1 MSQQS
6 ANARTQTKTTQQA
19 SLNAHASS
27 AAPSDIAGHL
37 LRSDNGGR
45 ESSAALVDRASPVP
59 GYRAQSVGAGRWMK
73 CCSEHLPPVAR
84 NVAVR
89 LLQGLERTFRAFE
102 SKATH
107 TATRSEIDR
116 SRKAGWDRRKGVF
129 PVLTGQNAK
138 RLKLTGGDPGTTGPL
153 AERHAL

>member
-59 GYRAQSVGAGRWMK
+59 GYRAQSVGAGRWMYALFGAP
-73 CCSEHLPPVAR
+73 SPVAR
-84 NVAVR
+84 HVGVR
-89 LLQGLERTFRAFE
+89 LLQATVTFP
-102 SKATH
+102 KA
-107 TATRSEIDR
+107 I
-116 SRKAGWDRRKGVF
+116 
-129 PVLTGQNAK
+129 QN
-138 RLKLTGGDPGTTGPL
+138 
-153 AERHAL
+153 

>member
-73 CCSEHLPPVAR
+73 CCSEHLR
-84 NVAVR
+84 R
-89 LLQGLERTFRAFE
+89 LPETWACDCFRACLERTFRAFE
-102 SKATH
+102 GHTNFAPAKAAGTE
-107 TATRSEIDR
+107 AT
-116 SRKAGWDRRKGVF
+116 V
-129 PVLTGQNAK
+129 PVRTM
-138 RLKLTGGDPGTTGPL
+138 PC
-153 AERHAL
+153 

>member
-59 GYRAQSVGAGRWMK
+59 GYRAQSVGAGRWMYALFGAP
-73 CCSEHLPPVAR
+73 SPVAR
-84 NVAVR
+84 HVGVR
-89 LLQGLERTFRAFE
+89 LLQGLERTFRAFA
-102 SKATH
+102 KATQSH
-107 TATRSEIDR
+107 T
-116 SRKAGWDRRKGVF
+116 
-129 PVLTGQNAK
+129 N
-138 RLKLTGGDPGTTGPL
+138 
-153 AERHAL
+153 

>member
-45 ESSAALVDRASPVP
+45 ESSAALVDRASPVH
-59 GYRAQSVGAGRWMK
+59 GYRAQSVGAGRWMYVLFGAP
-73 CCSEHLPPVAR
+73 SPVAR
-84 NVAVR
+84 NVGGDCFGW
-89 LLQGLERTFRAFE
+89 GLERTFRAF
-102 SKATH
+102 ATNDGQQPDQ
-107 TATRSEIDR
+107 AE
-116 SRKAGWDRRKGVF
+116 AG
-129 PVLTGQNAK
+129 
-138 RLKLTGGDPGTTGPL
+138 
-153 AERHAL
+153 H